1 MLTIKPYGRSHTR
14 FLEAGRARRD
24 IHLNEDP
31 ETPRDIAAFATDHAD
46 FVRAQWISSLDKIA
60 TKPVGN
66 RKPTSEQRRFRDRL
80 GRAAL
85 AFIVERKLVPDLGAG
100 REAFERVWWAKIHPY
115 GEKTSDERTVS
126 AKGRW
131 FERFAG
137 AVEPEAVDADAVVVK
152 LHAHL
157 YEREL
162 RLHADC
168 PPKRKGRIASRAES
182 IRGNVLAMP
191 SIAAPAAAP
200 AWSEAD
206 KQCYGAAGDVAVAI
220 RCAAIEAEKSNRRVS
235 VRHAAS
241 VLYGHYGRLFRDADG
256 TPLGVKDA
264 RRAKPGL
271 FALHAAV
278 KDTYSRILRDRR
290 KRQVSKVLP
299 PDLPALLSLVEA
311 KRGNRDLNALVRLGK
326 VLHYEATSARAG
338 DRPDNVFSTWPSD
351 IEHSRFWTSEGQSE
365 IKRNEALVRV
375 WRGVIALATRT
386 LTDWADPDGAVGRD
400 ILGSVSQVTGPQ
412 FDETA
417 FDRKARLLFGNRA
430 GLFTD
435 SGRETKPQVLKLAL
449 EGWRSLRNGSFHFKG
464 RGSFTQTL
472 TGGLAAPDSL
482 PDAAIA
488 TLWRD
493 DTAGRT
499 DRLKHVMRASHFEFL
514 FDARQLGL
522 LFEALTGTSPGS
534 VPLPRFRRVLLRT
547 ENAWRDKDFKL
558 RLPAP
563 GKRADLEQ
571 PARLGQYQA
580 LKLLYER
587 AFRAWLD
594 DRSAREVNPWIER
607 ALARTT
613 AMARR
618 INKDDHATARAAT
631 LPRLSDGQAIDRFFD
646 RLAAATT
653 TEFRVQRGYNPDPE
667 KAREQSGFL
676 DNLKCDVVA
685 QAFEAYL
692 CAESLDWLLADVSG
706 KDLPET
712 PLSKLEDLETPP
724 ADESEPSPW
733 QRVLYFLVHSV
744 PVEEIGRLYHQL
756 RKWSV
761 LEGRS
766 DADVLAV
773 QAVFDLYLDMHDA
786 KFEGGASLTEVER
799 LKPLFE
805 SDAVFD
811 RQAPRLHAEDEDS
824 HVPKRGL
831 REMMRFATLK
841 PLSSVFER
849 YPVAADVVAR
859 RAVDE
864 AENNGSSPVAEAQK
878 RRQDLHEQWVKE
890 RRRLSDRDKTDY
902 CRALATVV
910 RHRQAAAQADL
921 INHARLHR
929 LLMQVLGRLLDY
941 AGLWERDLYFVTLA
955 LIHLEGKM
963 PRTVFPDGSNGAEA
977 LADGRVVKAL
987 RALRQLETSE
997 GTAIT
1002 AGLDLYFGADALDGG
1017 NGKAAIR
1024 NDLAHFNLLRD
1035 GTAPDLTKAVNRTR
1049 RLMSH
1054 DRKLKNAVS
1063 KSVVELLRREGLTL
1077 TWEMRGH
1084 DLAEAGVATRQATHL
1099 ATPKITEN
1107 LHGPEFVSMVAALFK
1122 GTEKQT
1128 DDILSLDL
1136 DRVSR
1141 GRHRAERAGKN
1152 GKKSDGKAP
1161 KSRSRKRNR
1170 RSRKR

>member
-14 FLEAGRARRD
+14 FPEAGRARRD

-66 RKPTSEQRRFRDRL
+66 RKPTSEQRRFRDCL

-115 GEKTSDERTVS
+115 GEETSDERTVS

-157 YEREL
+157 YKREL

-182 IRGNVLAMP
+182 IKGNVLAMP

-206 KQCYGAAGDVAVAI
+206 KQCYGAAGDVAAAI
-220 RCAAIEAEKSNRRVS
+220 RRAASEEEKSNRRVS
-235 VRHAAS
+235 VRHAAA
-241 VLYGHYGRLFRDADG
+241 VLYGHHGRLFRGKDG

-264 RRAKPGL
+264 RQAKPGL

-278 KDTYSRILRDRR
+278 KDTYSRILKDHR
-290 KRQVSKVLP
+290 KLQVSKVLP

-311 KRGNRDLNALVRLGK
+311 KHGNRDLNALVRLGK
-326 VLHYEATSARAG
+326 VLHYEATPAHAG
-338 DRPDNVFSTWPSD
+338 DRPDNVFGTWPPT

-386 LTDWADPDGAVGRD
+386 LTDWADPDGAVDSD
-400 ILGSVSQVTGPQ
+400 ILGSVSRVTGPQ

-417 FDRKARLLFGNRA
+417 FDRKAWLLFGKRA

-435 SGRETKPQVLKLAL
+435 SGRETKSQVLKLAL

-464 RGSFTQTL
+464 RGGFTQTL
-472 TGGLAAPDSL
+472 TGGLAALDSL
-482 PDAAIA
+482 PDAAVA

-499 DRLKHVMRASHFEFL
+499 ARLKDVMRASHFEFL
-514 FDARQLGL
+514 FDARRLGR

-534 VPLPRFRRVLLRT
+534 VPLPRFRRVLLRA

-563 GKRADLEQ
+563 GKRADLER

-594 DRSAREVNPWIER
+594 DRSAREVNSWIER

-613 AMARR
+613 AMAKR

-724 ADESEPSPW
+724 ADESELLPW

-744 PVEEIGRLYHQL
+744 PVEEVGRLYHQL

-766 DADVLAV
+766 DDDVLAV

-811 RQAPRLHAEDEDS
+811 GQAPRLHAEDEDS

-831 REMMRFATLK
+831 REMMRFATLE
-841 PLSSVFER
+841 PLSPVFER
-849 YPVAADVVAR
+849 CPVTADVVKR
-859 RAVDE
+859 RTAAE
-864 AENNGSSPVAEAQK
+864 TENNGSSPVAEAQE
-878 RRQDLHEQWVKE
+878 RRQDLHEKWVRQ
-890 RRRLSDRDKTDY
+890 RRRLSETDKTDY
-902 CRALATVV
+902 CRALATVIC
-910 RHRQAAAQADL
+910 HRQAAAQADL

-941 AGLWERDLYFVTLA
+941 SGLWERDLYFVTLA
-955 LIHLEGKM
+955 LIHLEGET
-963 PRTVFPDGSNGAEA
+963 PRTVFPDESNGAEA
-977 LADGRVVKAL
+977 LAAGRVVKAL
-987 RALRQLETSE
+987 RRLETSE
-997 GTAIT
+997 GTAIM
-1002 AGLDLYFGADALDGG
+1002 AGLDRYFGADALDGG
-1017 NGKAAIR
+1017 NGKAGIR

-1035 GTAPDLTKAVNRTR
+1035 GTAPNLTKAVNRTR
-1049 RLMSH
+1049 SLMSH

-1063 KSVVELLRREGLTL
+1063 KSVVELLGREGLTL

-1099 ATPKITEN
+1099 ATPNITEN

-1122 GTEKQT
+1122 GEVEKT

-1136 DRVSR
+1136 DRVSW
-1141 GRHRAERAGKN
+1141 GRHHAGRAGKN

>member
-1 MLTIKPYGRSHTR
+1 MLAIKPYGRSHTR
-14 FLEAGRARRD
+14 FLEAGKARRD

-31 ETPRDIAAFATDHAD
+31 ETPLDIAEFATDHAD

-66 RKPTSEQRRFRDRL
+66 REPTSEQRRFRDRL

-85 AFIVERKLVPDLGAG
+85 AFIVERKLVPDLGSG
-100 REAFERVWWAKIHPY
+100 REEFERVWWAKIHPY
-115 GEKTSDERTVS
+115 GKKTFDERRVS
-126 AKGRW
+126 PKGRW

-137 AVEPEAVDADAVVVK
+137 DVEPEAVDAAAVVGK
-152 LHAHL
+152 LHEHL

-168 PPKRKGRIASRAES
+168 PSKRKGRIASRAES
-182 IRGNVLAMP
+182 IKGNVLAMP
-191 SIAAPAAAP
+191 SIAAPGWSAAD
-200 AWSEAD
+200 E
-206 KQCYGAAGDVAVAI
+206 QCYGAAGDVAVAI
-220 RCAAIEAEKSNRRVS
+220 QSAAIETGRRVS
-235 VRHAAS
+235 VRHAAA

-256 TPLGVKDA
+256 TPLGIKDA
-264 RRAKPGL
+264 REAKPGL

-278 KDTYSRILRDRR
+278 KDTYSRILKDHR
-290 KRQVSKVLP
+290 KRQVSEALP
-299 PDLPALLSLVEA
+299 PDLPALLRIVEA

-326 VLHYEATSARAG
+326 VLHYEATPAHAG
-338 DRPDNVFSTWPSD
+338 DRPDNVFRNWPSN

-375 WRGVIALATRT
+375 WRGVIALAART
-386 LTDWADPDGAVGRD
+386 LTDWADPDGAADDD
-400 ILGSVSQVTGPQ
+400 ILGSGRVSQVIGPC
-412 FDETA
+412 FNETT

-430 GLFTD
+430 GLFTASD
-435 SGRETKPQVLKLAL
+435 RETKSQVLKLAL
-449 EGWRSLRNGSFHFKG
+449 DGLRSLRNDSFHFKG
-464 RGSFTQTL
+464 RGGFTRTL
-472 TGGLAAPDSL
+472 TDGLAALDTL
-482 PDAAIA
+482 PGAAIA

-499 DRLKHVMRASHFEFL
+499 ARLKDVMRASHFEFL
-514 FDARQLGL
+514 FDVPRLRR
-522 LFEALTGTSPGS
+522 LFDALTDTSPGS

-547 ENAWRDKDFKL
+547 EDAWRDEGFKL

-563 GKRADLEQ
+563 GNRTDLEQ
-571 PARLGQYQA
+571 PARLAQYQA

-587 AFRAWLD
+587 AFRVWLD
-594 DRSAREVNPWIER
+594 GRSASEVNRWIKR

-618 INKDDHATARAAT
+618 INNDNHATARAAT
-631 LPRLSDGQAIDRFFD
+631 LPRLSEGQAIDRFFD

-653 TEFRVQRGYNPDPE
+653 TEFRVQRGYDPDPE
-667 KAREQSGFL
+667 KARKQSGFL

-692 CAESLDWLLADVSG
+692 YAASLDWLLVDVRG

-712 PLSKLEDLETPP
+712 PLSKLEDLATAP
-724 ADESEPSPW
+724 AEPALLPW
-733 QRVLYFLVHSV
+733 QPVLLPWQPVLYFLVHLV

-761 LEGRS
+761 LEGRP
-766 DADVLAV
+766 DANVLAV

-786 KFEGGASLTEVER
+786 KFEGGTSLTAVER
-799 LKPLFE
+799 LEPLFE
-805 SDAVFD
+805 SDAVFHD
-811 RQAPRLHAEDEDS
+811 QAPRLRAEDEDS

-831 REMMRFATLK
+831 REMMRFATLE
-841 PLSSVFER
+841 PLSPVFER
-849 YPVAADVVAR
+849 CPVTADVVKR
-859 RAVDE
+859 RAVEE
-864 AENNGSSPVAEAQK
+864 AEKNGSSLVAEAQE
-878 RRQDLHEQWVKE
+878 RRQDLHEKWVKE
-890 RRRLSDRDKTDY
+890 RRRLSGPGKTDY

-921 INHARLHR
+921 INHVRLHR

-941 AGLWERDLYFVTLA
+941 AGLWERDLYFVALA
-955 LIHLEGKM
+955 LIHREGKA
-963 PRTVFPDGSNGAEA
+963 PQTIFPDGSDGAKA
-977 LADGRVVKAL
+977 LAAGRVVRAL
-987 RALRQLETSE
+987 RALRWLETSE
-997 GTAIT
+997 GTAIME
-1002 AGLDLYFGADALDGG
+1002 GLRCYFGADALDGR

-1024 NDLAHFNLLRD
+1024 NDLAHFNLLRR
-1035 GTAPDLTKAVNRTR
+1035 GTAPDLTEAVNRTR
-1049 RLMSH
+1049 SLMSY

-1077 TWEMRGH
+1077 TWEMPDHG
-1084 DLAEAGVATRQATHL
+1084 LAEAGVATRQATHL
-1099 ATPKITEN
+1099 ATAEITEN

-1122 GTEKQT
+1122 GTAKKT

-1136 DRVSR
+1136 DRVSWGSR
-1141 GRHRAERAGKN
+1141 RAGNN

-1170 RSRKR
+1170 HSRKR

>member
-1 MLTIKPYGRSHTR
+1 MLTIKPYGRSHTC
-14 FLEAGRARRD
+14 FPEAGEARRD

-85 AFIVERKLVPDLGAG
+85 AFIVGRKLVPDLGAG
-100 REAFERVWWAKIHPY
+100 REAFERVWWAKIHPH
-115 GEKTSDERTVS
+115 GEETSDERKVS
-126 AKGRW
+126 PKGRW

-137 AVEPEAVDADAVVVK
+137 DVEPEDVDAAAVVGK

-182 IRGNVLAMP
+182 IKGNVPAMP
-191 SIAAPAAAP
+191 SIATPAAAP
-200 AWSEAD
+200 AWSAAD

-220 RCAAIEAEKSNRRVS
+220 RCATIEADKSNRRVS

-241 VLYGHYGRLFRDADG
+241 VLYGHHGRLFRDADG

-278 KDTYSRILRDRR
+278 KDTYSRILKDHR
-290 KRQVSKVLP
+290 KHQVSQVLP

-326 VLHYEATSARAG
+326 VLHYEATPAHGG
-338 DRPDNVFSTWPSD
+338 DRPDNVFGTWPSD

-386 LTDWADPDGAVGRD
+386 LTDWADPDGAVDSD
-400 ILGSVSQVTGPQ
+400 ILGSRQVSQVTGPQ

-417 FDRKARLLFGNRA
+417 FDRKACLLFGNRA

-464 RGSFTQTL
+464 RGGFTRTL
-472 TGGLAAPDSL
+472 TGGLAALDSL

-499 DRLKHVMRASHFEFL
+499 DRLKAVMRASHFEFL
-514 FDARQLGL
+514 FDTRRLGR

-534 VPLPRFRRVLLRT
+534 VPLPRFRRVLLRA

-594 DRSAREVNPWIER
+594 DRSAREVNCWIER

-618 INKDDHATARAAT
+618 INKDDHAIARAAT
-631 LPRLSDGQAIDRFFD
+631 LPRLFDGQAIDRFFD
-646 RLAAATT
+646 RLAAVTT
-653 TEFRVQRGYNPDPE
+653 TGFRVQRGYDPDPE

-685 QAFEAYL
+685 QAF
-692 CAESLDWLLADVSG
+692 
-706 KDLPET
+706 
-712 PLSKLEDLETPP
+712 
-724 ADESEPSPW
+724 
-733 QRVLYFLVHSV
+733 
-744 PVEEIGRLYHQL
+744 
-756 RKWSV
+756 
-761 LEGRS
+761 
-766 DADVLAV
+766 
-773 QAVFDLYLDMHDA
+773 
-786 KFEGGASLTEVER
+786 
-799 LKPLFE
+799 
-805 SDAVFD
+805 
-811 RQAPRLHAEDEDS
+811 
-824 HVPKRGL
+824 
-831 REMMRFATLK
+831 
-841 PLSSVFER
+841 
-849 YPVAADVVAR
+849 
-859 RAVDE
+859 
-864 AENNGSSPVAEAQK
+864 
-878 RRQDLHEQWVKE
+878 
-890 RRRLSDRDKTDY
+890 
-902 CRALATVV
+902 
-910 RHRQAAAQADL
+910 
-921 INHARLHR
+921 
-929 LLMQVLGRLLDY
+929 
-941 AGLWERDLYFVTLA
+941 
-955 LIHLEGKM
+955 
-963 PRTVFPDGSNGAEA
+963 
-977 LADGRVVKAL
+977 
-987 RALRQLETSE
+987 
-997 GTAIT
+997 
-1002 AGLDLYFGADALDGG
+1002 
-1017 NGKAAIR
+1017 
-1024 NDLAHFNLLRD
+1024 
-1035 GTAPDLTKAVNRTR
+1035 
-1049 RLMSH
+1049 
-1054 DRKLKNAVS
+1054 
-1063 KSVVELLRREGLTL
+1063 
-1077 TWEMRGH
+1077 
-1084 DLAEAGVATRQATHL
+1084 
-1099 ATPKITEN
+1099 
-1107 LHGPEFVSMVAALFK
+1107 
-1122 GTEKQT
+1122 
-1128 DDILSLDL
+1128 
-1136 DRVSR
+1136 
-1141 GRHRAERAGKN
+1141 
-1152 GKKSDGKAP
+1152 
-1161 KSRSRKRNR
+1161 
-1170 RSRKR
+1170 